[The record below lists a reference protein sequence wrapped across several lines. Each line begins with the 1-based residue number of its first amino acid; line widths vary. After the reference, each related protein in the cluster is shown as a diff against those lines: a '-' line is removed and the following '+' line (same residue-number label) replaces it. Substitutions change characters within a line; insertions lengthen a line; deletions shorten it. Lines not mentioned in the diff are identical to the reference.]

1 MKIGITIDVSRQSLF
16 TSGINQNGVYL
27 GMVLAE
33 GGHDVYLTYSDA
45 SAPGNSLK
53 DIQDL
58 NLESVKLCTFKEC
71 LDIKM
76 DVIISLGVTISSVM
90 KAAFADGN
98 ENIKFIAYKCGNEF
112 MVDSESY
119 LYDTHHKR
127 SELLHRVDAI
137 TPDAIWSIPQMENT
151 NLHYY
156 AFSLGTD
163 NVTVVPFIW
172 EPLTIETNLKRH
184 SIELYDGRKINRIA
198 VMEPNLSMMKFCIPP
213 SIIADRVYKNQKD
226 IEIEKL
232 MLIGADGIKDN
243 RRFKTLI
250 KKIQLFRD
258 GKMSADTR
266 HATPYILDKWAQ
278 IVLSWQWEN
287 PLNYL
292 YFDVAWMGYPI
303 VHNAHL
309 CKDIGYYYEGFNYE
323 DGERVLAEAMRSHS
337 TNINYLEEQRARIRR
352 YTRVN
357 PKLVEQYNQLLSD
370 VVNGE
375 FKRQRYHW
383 ETNEVSPL

>member
-27 GMVLAE
+27 GTVLAE

-58 NLESVKLCTFKEC
+58 NLENVKLCTFKEC

-90 KAAFADGN
+90 KAAFVDGN

-156 AFSLGTD
+156 SFLLQTD

-172 EPLTIETNLKRH
+172 EPLTIETSLKNS

-198 VMEPNLSMMKFCIPP
+198 IMEPNLSMMKFCIPP

-226 IEIEKL
+226 VEIEKL

-250 KKIQLFRD
+250 KNLQLFRD
-258 GKMSADTR
+258 GKMSADGR
-266 HATPYILDKWAQ
+266 HTTPYILDKWAQ
-278 IVLSWQWEN
+278 VVLSWQWEN

-309 CKDIGYYYEGFNYE
+309 CKDIGYYYEGFDYE
-323 DGERVLAEAMRSHS
+323 DGEKVLAKAMRSHS
-337 TNINYLEEQRARIRR
+337 TNSNYLKEQRNLIKR
-352 YTRVN
+352 YTSKN
-357 PKLVEQYNQLLSD
+357 KKLVEQYNQLLND

-383 ETNEVSPL
+383 KTNEVSSL